1 MGVMSNIFLIVICL
15 TILAETTFLVG
26 SRLSQKNARGH
37 GRRKVYVDTSALI
50 DERVLAVAKTGFISD
65 DLIIPKSV
73 TRELQ
78 LLADGKDGEKRKRAR
93 DGLSA
98 VSELERVVFFNTL
111 ILNDDEL
118 GRMPVDERLLTLAK
132 ENNGVILTCDYNL
145 CKVATTENIES
156 LNVNDLALALGN
168 KFRVGDKIHLR
179 ITERGHNP
187 GQGVGHVPD
196 GTMVLVDGAA
206 DLVGEEVDVEF
217 IHFHQTQSGRMI
229 FAKVAGGSRR
239 AKSQSRKKSS
249 GRAPLSTLSR

>member
-1 MGVMSNIFLIVICL
+1 MNIFILMICL

-26 SRLSQKNARGH
+26 SKLLHKDNRGR
-37 GRRKVYVDTSALI
+37 GKRKVYVDTSALI

-78 LLADGKDGEKRKRAR
+78 LLADGKDPEKRKRAR

-98 VSELERVVFFNTL
+98 ASELERVVYFNTS

-132 ENNGVILTCDYNL
+132 ENNGAILTCDYNL

-156 LNVNDLALALGN
+156 LNVNDLALALGS
-168 KFRVGDKIHLR
+168 KFRAGDKLHLK

-187 GQGVGHVPD
+187 GQGVGHIPD

-206 DLVGEEVDVEF
+206 ELVGEDIDVEF
-217 IHFHQTQSGRMI
+217 LHFHQTQSGRMI
-229 FAKVAGGSRR
+229 FAKLVGTPNR
-239 AKSQSRKKSS
+239 ARGRKKIS
-249 GRAPLSTLSR
+249 GRSPLSEPKR

>member
-1 MGVMSNIFLIVICL
+1 MSIFILVICL
-15 TILAETTFLVG
+15 TILAETTYLVG
-26 SRLSQKNARGH
+26 VRLLKPSKAH

-78 LLADGKDGEKRKRAR
+78 LLADGKDGEKRRRAR
-93 DGLSA
+93 GGLSA
-98 VSELERVVFFNTL
+98 VSEFERVEYFNTT

-132 ENNGVILTCDYNL
+132 ENRGVILTCDYNL

-156 LNVNDLALALGN
+156 LNVNDLALALGS
-168 KFRVGDKIHLR
+168 KFRAGDILHLK

-187 GQGVGHVPD
+187 GQGVGHIPD

-206 DLVGEEVDVEF
+206 DLIGEDIDAEF

-229 FAKVAGGSRR
+229 FAKLAGAPSR
-239 AKSQSRKKSS
+239 AKNPNRKKRTS
-249 GRAPLSTLSR
+249 GRAPLSAFER